1 VCGEPGD
8 CAEEEEGQL
17 VTACFSDGETTSA
30 TAATTFNI
38 FEITATPS
46 PTFPPPPPSAAL
58 PASSPVFT
66 GADRFLNALEGQSS
80 DLEHFRRPDSG
91 LLLRKPPL
99 DGTSTLSQ
107 TCFRYDILGHEEQKS
122 SDDGTDRVRFQ
133 AWRLELLTVERSAGL
148 VRLSELPQRIEEVS
162 GWRLCAGRPEP
173 LVLALLDQLTGTQ
186 GRGFGI
192 F

>member
-1 VCGEPGD
+1 V
-8 CAEEEEGQL
+8 EEEGQL
-17 VTACFSDGETTSA
+17 VTACFSDEPTGT

-38 FEITATPS
+38 FEITTTTPS

-58 PASSPVFT
+58 PASSPVFDGT
-66 GADRFLNALEGQSS
+66 DRFLNALEGQLS

-99 DGTSTLSQ
+99 DGTSTAAQ
-107 TCFRYDILGHEEQKS
+107 TCFRYDILGNSEEQNS
-122 SDDGTDRVRFQ
+122 SDDDGADRVRFQ
-133 AWRLELLTVERSAGL
+133 AWRLEPLAVKRSAGL

-162 GWRLCAGRPEP
+162 AWRLCAGRPEP

-186 GRGFGI
+186 GCGFGNC
-192 F
+192 